1 MLCMC
6 TLQISMHAYLARVK
20 MVVGVLTRDKLF
32 SAAAKEIS
40 KD

>member
-1 MLCMC
+1 MLCICM
-6 TLQISMHAYLARVK
+6 LQISMHAYLALVK
-20 MVVGVLTRDKLF
+20 MVVGALTEDELF